1 MAMTTASRKH
11 QAACEDAGGLSCDCG
26 CGGPGHRKA
35 ILERCLRAAGP
46 ADPSFTSVAN
56 HLEDI
61 YGVFHTDPSTD
72 QRRYQRGRATTTYSP
87 PPSLTG
93 MSTGAKA
100 TRFET
105 VVLDDGVHEILL
117 KVATSP
123 NTATLLPFVR
133 VVTTDAIGPMTAA
146 IAVTGGLG
154 NRTPDSHLWCS
165 LVTEALWMH
174 SRGVCSTSWPDF
186 AGIGYPRRGTLEH
199 PHAWTP
205 LVRTTGRAHLL
216 RALNSFFLSGTA
228 PSHIRFAL
236 QLVAI
241 TSCTDVW
248 QHPAVVRYAM
258 TPQLPPWRPA
268 KHLAMANYQT
278 HLREVQS
285 RWASRG
291 NW

>member
-174 SRGVCSTSWPDF
+174 SRGVC
-186 AGIGYPRRGTLEH
+186 
-199 PHAWTP
+199 
-205 LVRTTGRAHLL
+205 
-216 RALNSFFLSGTA
+216 
-228 PSHIRFAL
+228 
-236 QLVAI
+236 
-241 TSCTDVW
+241 
-248 QHPAVVRYAM
+248 
-258 TPQLPPWRPA
+258 
-268 KHLAMANYQT
+268 
-278 HLREVQS
+278 
-285 RWASRG
+285 
-291 NW
+291 